1 MKLTKQLI
9 RGKAAGI
16 EWILAQGASPNEPS
30 ADLYAHGTPLHHAVC
45 SASLDTV
52 RVLVNAGADPRRPD
66 STWNGTPLGW
76 AEYYEQNSDSKR
88 KLRYAEIG
96 SYLGGVSS
104 GRD

>member
-52 RVLVNAGADPRRPD
+52 RVLVNAGA
-66 STWNGTPLGW
+66 
-76 AEYYEQNSDSKR
+76 
-88 KLRYAEIG
+88 
-96 SYLGGVSS
+96 
-104 GRD
+104 